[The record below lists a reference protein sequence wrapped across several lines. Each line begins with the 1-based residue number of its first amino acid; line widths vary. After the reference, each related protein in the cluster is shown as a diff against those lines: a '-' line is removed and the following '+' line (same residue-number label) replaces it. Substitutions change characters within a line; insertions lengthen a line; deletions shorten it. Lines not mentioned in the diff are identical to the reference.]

1 MGTVQRMQVSSA
13 FDNSH
18 WVNSRQGNPGEKGA
32 KIEVKVKCNPEGRET
47 EACLGQCFSNLTV
60 CKLLGELVKMHMAMH
75 PVGQGWRPKSGLLTS
90 SQVIS
95 MLLVPRAQ
103 WPKAWRTNVKCSRKG
118 LEAEVQSPDVVRGSQ

>member
-1 MGTVQRMQVSSA
+1 MQVSSA

-18 WVNSRQGNPGEKGA
+18 WVNSGQGNSSDKGA

-47 EACLGQCFSNLTV
+47 EGCLGQCFSNLTV
-60 CKLLGELVKMHMAMH
+60 CKLLGELVKMHTAMS
-75 PVGQGWRPKSGLLTS
+75 PVGRGGGRNLAFLTS

-95 MLLVPRAQ
+95 MLLVPSPQ
-103 WPKAWRTNVKCSRKG
+103 WPKAWRTNVKSSRKEG